1 MEINPIGIIHSPYKN
16 KSDAPFQG
24 RMNNVETI
32 LEIYPEYIDGLLGIE
47 ERKHI
52 IVLYWQHLSKRDI
65 LRHVTPWGPELRGV
79 FSTRTPNR
87 PNPIAFCVA
96 DLIKVDGNK
105 LYVKGVDA
113 LDGSYLLDVKPYVY
127 ELDSIK
133 GPDDILL

>member
-24 RMNNVETI
+24 RMNNVETV
-32 LEIYPEYIDGLLGIE
+32 LEIYPEYVDGLLSIE